1 MILLATLCNGIF
13 STHYTPLGFEGH
25 FMTTTNLRKPEWLRV
40 KLSHTKAYS
49 EVSKVVHGEN
59 LHTVCEE
66 AMCPNIHECWG
77 KHRTATFMILG
88 ETCTRACR
96 FCAVK
101 TGKPLPPDPDEPRR
115 IASSVATMELKHAVI
130 TMVTRDDLT
139 DGGSEAVAQT
149 VYAIRNRAPDCN
161 VEVLVSDMQENRSA
175 ITTIAESAPTINSH
189 NLETVR
195 RLTQT
200 IRSRS
205 DYDRSLRYLAAVK
218 EISKNAITKSSL
230 MLGLGETRDE
240 LLEAFDDL
248 RSASVDIINLGQYL
262 QPTKSHAPVLEYWTP
277 ESFADLKE
285 EAMKRGF
292 VYCESGPLVRSSYHA
307 GAQYDSFLRQLHQTR
322 TSA

>member
-1 MILLATLCNGIF
+1 MSAT
-13 STHYTPLGFEGH
+13 HV
-25 FMTTTNLRKPEWLRV
+25 RKPEWLRV
-40 KLSHTKAYS
+40 KLSHTQAYAD
-49 EVSKVVHGEN
+49 VSKVVHGEN

-115 IASSVATMELKHAVI
+115 IASSVAIMELKHAVI
-130 TMVTRDDLT
+130 TMVTRDDLS
-139 DGGSEAVAQT
+139 DGGSEAIAQT
-149 VYAIRNRAPDCN
+149 VYAIRDSAPNCT
-161 VEVLVSDMQENRSA
+161 VEVLVSDMQEDRNA
-175 ITTIAESAPTINSH
+175 ITTIAESYPTINSH

-218 EISKNAITKSSL
+218 EISPHAITKSSL

-248 RSASVDIINLGQYL
+248 RSVSVDILNLGQYL
-262 QPTKSHAPVLEYWTP
+262 QPTKSHIPVLEYWTP
-277 ESFADLKE
+277 EAFEELKE

-292 VYCESGPLVRSSYHA
+292 SYCESGPLVRSSYHA
-307 GAQYDSFLRQLHQTR
+307 GAQYDEFLRQLHQSR
-322 TSA
+322 TTAQ

>member
-1 MILLATLCNGIF
+1 MSATRV
-13 STHYTPLGFEGH
+13 
-25 FMTTTNLRKPEWLRV
+25 RKPEWLRV
-40 KLSHTKAYS
+40 KLSHTQAYAD
-49 EVSKVVHGEN
+49 VSKVVHGEN

-115 IASSVATMELKHAVI
+115 IASSVAIMELKHAVI
-130 TMVTRDDLT
+130 TMVTRDDLS
-139 DGGSEAVAQT
+139 DGGSEAIAQT
-149 VYAIRNRAPDCN
+149 VYAIRDSAPNCT
-161 VEVLVSDMQENRSA
+161 VEVLVSDMQEDRNA
-175 ITTIAESAPTINSH
+175 ITTIAESYPTINSH

-218 EISKNAITKSSL
+218 EISPHAITKSSL

-248 RSASVDIINLGQYL
+248 RSVSVDILNLGQYL
-262 QPTKSHAPVLEYWTP
+262 QPTKSHIPVLEYWTP
-277 ESFADLKE
+277 EAFEDLKE

-292 VYCESGPLVRSSYHA
+292 SYCESGPLVRSSYHA
-307 GAQYDSFLRQLHQTR
+307 GAQYDEFLRQLHQSR
-322 TSA
+322 TTAQ

>member
-1 MILLATLCNGIF
+1 MSATRV
-13 STHYTPLGFEGH
+13 
-25 FMTTTNLRKPEWLRV
+25 RKPEWLRV
-40 KLSHTKAYS
+40 KLSHTQAYAD
-49 EVSKVVHGEN
+49 VSNVVHGEN

-115 IASSVATMELKHAVI
+115 IASSVAIMELKHAVI
-130 TMVTRDDLT
+130 TMVTRDDLS
-139 DGGSEAVAQT
+139 DGGSEAIAQT
-149 VYAIRNRAPDCN
+149 VYAIRDSAPNCT
-161 VEVLVSDMQENRSA
+161 VEVLVSDMQEDRNA
-175 ITTIAESAPTINSH
+175 ITTIAESYPTINSH

-218 EISKNAITKSSL
+218 EISPHAITKSSL

-248 RSASVDIINLGQYL
+248 RSVSVDILNLGQYL
-262 QPTKSHAPVLEYWTP
+262 QPTKSHIPVLEYWTP
-277 ESFADLKE
+277 EAFEDLKE

-292 VYCESGPLVRSSYHA
+292 SHCESGPLVRSSYHA
-307 GAQYDSFLRQLHQTR
+307 GAQYDEFLRQLHQSR
-322 TSA
+322 TTAQ

>member
-1 MILLATLCNGIF
+1 MSATRV
-13 STHYTPLGFEGH
+13 
-25 FMTTTNLRKPEWLRV
+25 RKPEWLRV
-40 KLSHTKAYS
+40 KLSHTQAYAD
-49 EVSKVVHGEN
+49 VSKVVHGEN

-115 IASSVATMELKHAVI
+115 IASSVAIMELKHAVI
-130 TMVTRDDLT
+130 TMVTRDDLS
-139 DGGSEAVAQT
+139 DGGSEAIAQT
-149 VYAIRNRAPDCN
+149 VYAIRDSAPNCT
-161 VEVLVSDMQENRSA
+161 VEVLVSDMQEDRNA
-175 ITTIAESAPTINSH
+175 ITTIAESYPTINSH

-218 EISKNAITKSSL
+218 EISPHTITKSSL

-240 LLEAFDDL
+240 LLQAFDDL
-248 RSASVDIINLGQYL
+248 RSASVDILNLGQYL
-262 QPTKSHAPVLEYWTP
+262 QPTKSHIPVLEYWTP
-277 ESFADLKE
+277 EAFEDLKE

-292 VYCESGPLVRSSYHA
+292 SYCESGPLVRSSYHA
-307 GAQYDSFLRQLHQTR
+307 GAQYDEFLRQLHQSR
-322 TSA
+322 TTAQ

>member
-1 MILLATLCNGIF
+1 MSATRV
-13 STHYTPLGFEGH
+13 
-25 FMTTTNLRKPEWLRV
+25 RKPEWLRV
-40 KLSHTKAYS
+40 KLSHTQAYAD
-49 EVSKVVHGEN
+49 VSKVVHGEN

-115 IASSVATMELKHAVI
+115 IASSVAIMELKHAVI
-130 TMVTRDDLT
+130 TMVTRDDLS
-139 DGGSEAVAQT
+139 DGGSEAIAQT
-149 VYAIRNRAPDCN
+149 VYAIRDSAPNCT
-161 VEVLVSDMQENRSA
+161 VEVLVSDMQEDRNA
-175 ITTIAESAPTINSH
+175 ITTIAESYPTINSH

-218 EISKNAITKSSL
+218 EISPHTITKSSL

-248 RSASVDIINLGQYL
+248 RSASVDILNLGQYL
-262 QPTKSHAPVLEYWTP
+262 QPTKSHIPVLEYWTP
-277 ESFADLKE
+277 EAFEDLKE

-292 VYCESGPLVRSSYHA
+292 SYCESGPLVRSSYHA
-307 GAQYDSFLRQLHQTR
+307 GAQYDEFLRQLHQSR
-322 TSA
+322 TTAQ